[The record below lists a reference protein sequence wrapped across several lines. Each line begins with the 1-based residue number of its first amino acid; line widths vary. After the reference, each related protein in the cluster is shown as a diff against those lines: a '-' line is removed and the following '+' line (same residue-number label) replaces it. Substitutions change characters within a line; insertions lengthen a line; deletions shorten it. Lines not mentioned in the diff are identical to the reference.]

1 MCIEKHKPRC
11 QVLPCEG
18 EGHFSGKGD
27 VALRLWAAES
37 LEHSHRNPNSCP
49 LSGISIDRWVFR
61 ELQRLLSWSC
71 YTGELRKLQRNTDS
85 DHLDTLL
92 KLHCAMKVS
101 WGNLTQADSSLKAN
115 DLPGGEPQST
125 GAHISESGL
134 YREDALNRGDFPTE
148 ELLILLKKK
157 KGSSDK
163 IFFSIENLKLVCI
176 V

>member
-1 MCIEKHKPRC
+1 MALDYSTSLSKRC
-11 QVLPCEG
+11 
-18 EGHFSGKGD
+18 
-27 VALRLWAAES
+27 
-37 LEHSHRNPNSCP
+37 
-49 LSGISIDRWVFR
+49 
-61 ELQRLLSWSC
+61 
-71 YTGELRKLQRNTDS
+71 
-85 DHLDTLL
+85 DHI
-92 KLHCAMKVS
+92 KI
-101 WGNLTQADSSLKAN
+101 
-115 DLPGGEPQST
+115 PGGEPQST